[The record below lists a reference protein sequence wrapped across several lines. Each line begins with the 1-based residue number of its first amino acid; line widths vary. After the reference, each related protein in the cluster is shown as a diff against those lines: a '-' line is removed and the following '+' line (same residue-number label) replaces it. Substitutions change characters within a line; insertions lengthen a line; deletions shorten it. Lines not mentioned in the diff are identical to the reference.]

1 MPSVQPPKRKRG
13 RPRLGQEPSTA
24 VSLRLD
30 QASVA
35 KLREIAE
42 AQEVG
47 PTTLL
52 RQWVLEQIQAS
63 EERKGETSGGRM
75 NIREDPSR

>member
-1 MPSVQPPKRKRG
+1 MTVVPKQKRQRG

-35 KLREIAE
+35 KLRAIA
-42 AQEVG
+42 QTQGIG

-52 RQWVLEQIQAS
+52 RRWVLEQ
-63 EERKGETSGGRM
+63 TSP
-75 NIREDPSR
+75 NDPLHMWAVPLAHFTSLVS